1 MLREGRLLMT
11 DTQVIHIAM
20 QVMIVTAKLAA
31 PALITALVVGFAVS
45 LFQSA
50 TQIQEFT
57 LAFVPKAIGVGLA
70 LLISGHWMLNTMIS
84 FTTDLFHGIPRLLG

>member
-1 MLREGRLLMT
+1 MT
-11 DTQVIHIAM
+11 DTDVIHIAL
-20 QVMIVTAKLAA
+20 QVMLVSAKLAA
-31 PALITALVVGFAVS
+31 PALVTSLVIGFAVS

-70 LLISGHWMLNTMIS
+70 LLISGHWMLTTMIT
-84 FTTDLFHGIPRLLG
+84 FTQQLFHTLPSLLN